1 MSQESSASEY
11 TSTENVERDNA
22 NPSTLPGV
30 ATSPAI
36 GIYANLEST
45 MVAST
50 QNLTI
55 FPASK
60 EVATQSNLSTLP
72 GSQTVETSQQ
82 PPAEAKLT
90 ENLGVTAW
98 DVQPEMQTTTST
110 LDSPSA
116 RMCPDNNNQT
126 VHQPDTSTSPL
137 QEGSTSC
144 HLTSVDATAGVTAK
158 VDDTAAA
165 DPLDS
170 ETQSYTAAHKPAA
183 LLVSTEVE
191 TQTDQSSMLER
202 QSISV
207 PLVQS
212 SLSSQNPPAEAELAS
227 TLSRETA
234 RDVQPERQQSAS
246 VLETSLQRMHP
257 DDDSQTKHQL
267 ETVLSQRG
275 ETCGHLGDAR
285 EIVDANDSNTVCDVR
300 AHLESPIFATPQSLV
315 ICQGLSEVGSQG
327 NISNMSSQ
335 QSTDLSAQQNLA
347 PSPLPPAEAE
357 QTGLLTTQP
366 AQNFQPEL
374 QPSTSLFDASLES
387 NNISQTDC
395 QSDRAVVFLQE
406 GATTQQHLLDTGV
419 VVDDIVAEEP
429 SHSESPTYIIHETAA
444 LVVST
449 EVETQTCQSNI
460 PIQQNTTHP
469 AQQSPET
476 SRHSIASPVGLE
488 ATQEF
493 QPEMQPSTSGQDQSE
508 ELEQEGM
515 SSSAI
520 QDLQPEMQPP
530 NSVQGQYP
538 GAVLCIAAAED
549 LQPLMQSSTP
559 VPNQLAEANQE
570 GMLSA
575 AAAQNLQCE
584 TQRLTS
590 TQDAPFERTDLS
602 GIPVPRSITTA
613 HQSVVPSWDLQTG
626 VEPTGALCMETTHE
640 RQSELPSG
648 SMQERSAETRAN
660 LVQRSCTTETC
671 DLQPQLDLSSTIQ
684 TVQLEG
690 IRSEDMNQIGVQSNS
705 ALSSEQPTQP
715 LPVAP
720 LVFNYQRFS
729 DEPLKNELE
738 RLKHTSNVLSKVH
751 EQKVC
756 TFLST
761 PSVFL

>member
-1 MSQESSASEY
+1 
-11 TSTENVERDNA
+11 
-22 NPSTLPGV
+22 
-30 ATSPAI
+30 
-36 GIYANLEST
+36 
-45 MVAST
+45 
-50 QNLTI
+50 
-55 FPASK
+55 
-60 EVATQSNLSTLP
+60 
-72 GSQTVETSQQ
+72 
-82 PPAEAKLT
+82 
-90 ENLGVTAW
+90 
-98 DVQPEMQTTTST
+98 
-110 LDSPSA
+110 
-116 RMCPDNNNQT
+116 
-126 VHQPDTSTSPL
+126 
-137 QEGSTSC
+137 
-144 HLTSVDATAGVTAK
+144 
-158 VDDTAAA
+158 
-165 DPLDS
+165 
-170 ETQSYTAAHKPAA
+170 
-183 LLVSTEVE
+183 
-191 TQTDQSSMLER
+191 
-202 QSISV
+202 
-207 PLVQS
+207 
-212 SLSSQNPPAEAELAS
+212 
-227 TLSRETA
+227 
-234 RDVQPERQQSAS
+234 
-246 VLETSLQRMHP
+246 
-257 DDDSQTKHQL
+257 
-267 ETVLSQRG
+267 
-275 ETCGHLGDAR
+275 
-285 EIVDANDSNTVCDVR
+285 
-300 AHLESPIFATPQSLV
+300 
-315 ICQGLSEVGSQG
+315 
-327 NISNMSSQ
+327 
-335 QSTDLSAQQNLA
+335 
-347 PSPLPPAEAE
+347 
-357 QTGLLTTQP
+357 
-366 AQNFQPEL
+366 
-374 QPSTSLFDASLES
+374 
-387 NNISQTDC
+387 
-395 QSDRAVVFLQE
+395 
-406 GATTQQHLLDTGV
+406 
-419 VVDDIVAEEP
+419 
-429 SHSESPTYIIHETAA
+429 

-508 ELEQEGM
+508 ELEREGM

-705 ALSSEQPTQP
+705 ALSSEQLTQP